1 MSAGTDRP
9 VNRLHGPHGA
19 RAPRRRG
26 GFTLVELLAVI
37 VILGILIGLV
47 APSVQTVRKMFLVDQ
62 TLGYMHQL
70 SMGIDNYRTEMLG
83 ELPPSNGSFPHPP
96 DLNPASLSSGAAGLV
111 QCLLGYMGS
120 DQDGL
125 AGPGFRVERA
135 GKKHGPFVPQQMPLA
150 GSPPVFQDAF
160 GNSILYY
167 RFDPVSRTYNTAHNN
182 IKNDNTDAKGPPN
195 LKTYITDWGPGDT
208 SHPYYR
214 EDYILLSPG
223 PNRVWDQVTATTT
236 KVDDIANFSF
246 HVKEAQP

>member
-1 MSAGTDRP
+1 
-9 VNRLHGPHGA
+9 
-19 RAPRRRG
+19 
-26 GFTLVELLAVI
+26 VELLAVI

-62 TLGYMHQL
+62 TKGYMHQL
-70 SMGIDNYRTEMLG
+70 SMGIDNYRTEIG
-83 ELPPSNGSFPHPP
+83 ELPPSDGSYPGLSKPWKK
-96 DLNPASLSSGAAGLV
+96 LSPASGAAGLV
-111 QCLLGYMGS
+111 QCLLGYLGS

-125 AGPGFRVERA
+125 PGPGFRVEQA
-135 GKKHGPFVPQQMPLA
+135 GTKHGPFVPQQMPLA

-167 RFDPVSRTYNTAHNN
+167 RFDPVGKTYNTGDNN

-195 LKTYITDWGPGDT
+195 LMTYVRDWGPGDT
-208 SHPYYR
+208 LHPYYR

-223 PNRVWDQVTATTT
+223 PDRVWVTQATSTTT

-246 HVKEAQP
+246 HLKEIQP